1 MGRIWAGGPI
11 VNLHHHFLHFAY
23 LTLGRPALEVI
34 TCAVNPYLPLGRQ
47 LAAKRRGSEMSSSS
61 KEAILAAARRTA
73 QADGYSGLKFRDLA
87 DEVGI
92 KAASIYHHFPSKA
105 DLGAAVARRYWEDT
119 AANLESLL
127 AETSNPGRCLRR
139 YPDVFR
145 KSLESD
151 NRMCLCSFMAA
162 EYDDLPEAVK
172 QEVQT
177 FADVNVAWLSKV
189 LIAAAVVNSGES
201 EQRARAIFAAVAGA
215 QLMARSR
222 SDISLY
228 DALID
233 SYRVAG
239 LLPA

>member
-1 MGRIWAGGPI
+1 
-11 VNLHHHFLHFAY
+11 
-23 LTLGRPALEVI
+23 
-34 TCAVNPYLPLGRQ
+34 
-47 LAAKRRGSEMSSSS
+47 MSLSS

-73 QADGYSGLKFRDLA
+73 QAHGYSGLNFRDLA

-119 AANLESLL
+119 AAELESML
-127 AETSNPGRCLRR
+127 AETSDPFRCLQQ
-139 YPDVFR
+139 YPDIFR
-145 KSLESD
+145 KSLESE

-172 QEVQT
+172 KEVQA

-189 LIAAAVVNSGES
+189 LSAAAVVDSRES

-222 SDISLY
+222 SDISLF
-228 DALID
+228 DSLID

-239 LLPA
+239 LLPEQTVQSSISSDLAKRRTSHS